1 MVAIS
6 HLWRGLGDSWGEV
19 GLLTAKGLKWEL
31 YHARLL
37 ELNAMIRVLPKFA
50 PKCRFVRL
58 KWRRQSVKVRP
69 TLCAVVS
76 LIIHNVCTCAMFC
89 SVWMSSAMLY
99 WVVARFP
106 ARLIELKYHPYNRKT
121 HQYHRSRQ
129 LFVQGH
135 GSGSLS
141 IMEGMRGQDGG
152 WISSKA
158 FGLKRPTLWTI
169 GRQYRSLCL
178 LVGFYV
184 KIIS

>member
-6 HLWRGLGDSWGEV
+6 PWWRGLGNSWGEV

-121 HQYHRSRQ
+121 HHRDNCLFKVMDRAACQSWRACVVKMADGSAPKPLGLNIPHGGQ
-129 LFVQGH
+129 LVDSIGHFVCLFV
-135 GSGSLS
+135 
-141 IMEGMRGQDGG
+141 
-152 WISSKA
+152 
-158 FGLKRPTLWTI
+158 
-169 GRQYRSLCL
+169 
-178 LVGFYV
+178 FYV